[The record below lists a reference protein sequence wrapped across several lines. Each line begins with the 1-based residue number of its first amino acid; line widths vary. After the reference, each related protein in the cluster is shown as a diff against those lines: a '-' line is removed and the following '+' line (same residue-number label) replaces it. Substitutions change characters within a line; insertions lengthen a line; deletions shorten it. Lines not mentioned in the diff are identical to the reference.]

1 MATYSLKRHDN
12 HDALIVHVSVK
23 LPHPK
28 SNTKRTMLLLV
39 LFRQIFLCPGFFVLL
54 MVSVV
59 YII

>member
-1 MATYSLKRHDN
+1 MDD

-28 SNTKRTMLLLV
+28 SNTKRTGLLLV
-39 LFRQIFLCPGFFVLL
+39 LSRQIFLCPGFFVLP